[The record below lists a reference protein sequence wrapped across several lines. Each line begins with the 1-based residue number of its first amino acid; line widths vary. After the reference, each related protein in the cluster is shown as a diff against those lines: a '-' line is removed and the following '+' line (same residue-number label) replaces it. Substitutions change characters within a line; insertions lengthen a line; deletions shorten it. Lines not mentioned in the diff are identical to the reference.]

1 MFITTVVRAPNGV
14 VMVLRCLLTC
24 VCVYFCFVHY
34 GSSAFSQVAAPTKS
48 GPSSGL
54 FHFGLMQAVEQF
66 EFYSPKGN
74 LFGNVNY
81 RGSSSMADLGQRLGG
96 TFRKFHA
103 EVGFSG
109 LTLGSEAAL
118 QSLAENPEL
127 VIGVSRPVDESDL
140 KILQAGKCK
149 EPVAVVVATEAL
161 AIYVN
166 EKNPIGSLSKDSF
179 VQLFATSPDGKAK
192 VWGDFG
198 VTGDLSVKEI
208 ARFERGNDSGTQ
220 TFLVRNLL
228 GNATPAPSFKVCS
241 TNAEVCAE
249 VGKNSSGVGIG
260 DLYAGIP
267 GTRRVPL
274 VVDNRVVEA
283 TEENVL
289 SGSYPLVRP
298 FVLIFDKSQCA
309 VDGGLREEIVRF
321 VLSRDGQATVMK
333 SGLFPVDPA
342 FATHQIAEVFGQ
354 KVR

>member
-1 MFITTVVRAPNGV
+1 MYITTVARAPNGV
-14 VMVLRCLLTC
+14 VMVLRCFLTC
-24 VCVYFCFVHY
+24 VLLLCCFVHY
-34 GSSAFSQVAAPTKS
+34 GSSAFAQVVAPTKS
-48 GPSSGL
+48 VPSSGL

-66 EFYSPKGN
+66 EVYSPKGN
-74 LFGNVNY
+74 LGGTVNY

-96 TFRKFHA
+96 TFRKFHS
-103 EVGFSG
+103 EVVFSG
-109 LTLGSEAAL
+109 STLGSEVAL

-127 VIGVSRPVDESDL
+127 IIGVSRPVDESDL
-140 KILQAGKCK
+140 KVLQAGKCK
-149 EPVAVVVATEAL
+149 EPVAIVVATEAI

-166 EKNPIGSLSKDSF
+166 EKNPIASLTKDSF
-179 VQLFATSPDGKAK
+179 VKLFSASSDGKAT

-198 VTGDLSVKEI
+198 VTGDLSIKAI

-220 TFLVRNLL
+220 TFLVRTLL
-228 GNATPAPSFKVCS
+228 GNGTPAPSFKVCS